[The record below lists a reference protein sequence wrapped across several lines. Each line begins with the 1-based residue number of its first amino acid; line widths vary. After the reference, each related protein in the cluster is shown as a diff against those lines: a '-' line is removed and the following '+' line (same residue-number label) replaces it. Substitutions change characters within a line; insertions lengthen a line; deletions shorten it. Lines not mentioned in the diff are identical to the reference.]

1 MFNSSSSSSSVAF
14 KEENVDHI
22 LENEIQQ
29 NKNETWN
36 KLNKTV
42 KIHKLHEYAEKY
54 GTEHK
59 YSGEDTQALKQFFVE
74 SLERGKLLKTKEVN
88 YNKNTQQII
97 DIQGLHYHTNTHKFT
112 LRIMDAKR
120 VSTLKSLTPKRTLG
134 TGGKVVLLDD
144 GGESV

>member
-1 MFNSSSSSSSVAF
+1 MFNSSATSF
-14 KEENVDHI
+14 KEKEENVDHI

-36 KLNKTV
+36 KLNKTT
-42 KIHKLHEYAEKY
+42 KIQKLHEYADKY
-54 GTEHK
+54 GIEHR

-88 YNKNTQQII
+88 YNKTTQQII

-112 LRIMDAKR
+112 LRIIDAKR
-120 VSTLKSLTPKRTLG
+120 VSTLKSLTPKRVCS
-134 TGGKVVLLDD
+134 GKIVLLEDD
-144 GGESV
+144 EPVDV

>member
-1 MFNSSSSSSSVAF
+1 MFNSSVTSF
-14 KEENVDHI
+14 KEKEENVDHI

-36 KLNKTV
+36 KLNKTT
-42 KIHKLHEYAEKY
+42 KIQKLHEYADKY
-54 GTEHK
+54 GIEHK
-59 YSGEDTQALKQFFVE
+59 YSGEDTQSLKQFFVE

-112 LRIMDAKR
+112 LRIIDAKR
-120 VSTLKSLTPKRTLG
+120 VSTLKSLTPKRVNS
-134 TGGKVVLLDD
+134 GKIVLLDNEGDID
-144 GGESV
+144 GV

>member
-1 MFNSSSSSSSVAF
+1 MFNSSSSSF
-14 KEENVDHI
+14 KEKEENVDHI

-42 KIHKLHEYAEKY
+42 KIQKLHEYADKY
-54 GTEHK
+54 GNEHK

-112 LRIMDAKR
+112 LRILDAKR
-120 VSTLKSLTPKRTLG
+120 VSTLKSLTPKRAG
-134 TGGKVVLLDD
+134 SNGKVVLLDS
-144 GGESV
+144 EMEENS